1 MKTSQKIY
9 LPFKRLIGIF
19 GSLVGIVFCFVLL
32 WWWVIPVN
40 AIVTKGHPFFV
51 HERYGRHLKVFK
63 MIKFRS
69 MKLDANPNLAPS
81 DMDES
86 TQSSM
91 DTGFGKFLRKTSID
105 ETPQLLN
112 IFVGQMAFIGP
123 RPGSAH
129 NEEYL
134 KECRLSYTPNAYDV
148 RPGISG
154 YAQVKMKREHDPEFK
169 AKWDSEYVKRI
180 GFFFDA
186 GVFIYTFLKVFGA
199 VKGR

>member
-19 GSLVGIVFCFVLL
+19 GSLIGIVVCFVLL
-32 WWWVIPVN
+32 WFWIIPIN

-51 HERYGRHLKVFK
+51 QERYGKHKKVFK

-69 MKLDANPNLAPS
+69 MKMNANPNLAPS
-81 DMDES
+81 DMDEE
-86 TQSSM
+86 TQKSM
-91 DTGFGKFLRKTSID
+91 DTGFGRFLRKTSFD

-134 KECRLSYTPNAYDV
+134 RECREKYDPSAFEV

-154 YAQVKMKREHDPEFK
+154 LSQIKLKREHNPESK
-169 AKWDSEYVKRI
+169 AEWDHKYVLKMSFWYDCRL
-180 GFFFDA
+180 F
-186 GVFIYTFLKVFGA
+186 VYTFLKIFGA
-199 VKGR
+199 AKGR